1 LNIMDMYRIGVIGCG
16 GIANAHAKAY
26 AELGLEITAASDI
39 DQFRLKEFSKLY
51 NVKNTYTD
59 YEEMLRK
66 EKLDIVSVCT
76 WPPLHC
82 KITES
87 AAEKGVRGVIC
98 EKPMAMNL
106 AEADRMIMACR
117 KTGAKLVIGHMRRF
131 LKIYSEAKNLLDS
144 GVIGEPE
151 LIHGAS
157 VGDLLSDGT
166 HLIDSIRF
174 INSDEAVNWVFGQI
188 DAREKRKRYGHYVE
202 DASIGY
208 VEFENGL
215 RAFIETSQISPGG
228 PKAGEVGFSQ
238 ESLFNDLDRV
248 NRIKWWKKKVP
259 YCAIQIYGSNG
270 VIQVDERG
278 NPPLKYRGKNEKDWK
293 AGSITQ
299 ESDPFRLQVEAL
311 IESMEKDVEHPC
323 SGEQGRKT
331 LEVIMAI
338 YESARRREIIPL
350 PLEVDENPL
359 LEMIERRIL

>member
-1 LNIMDMYRIGVIGCG
+1 MYRTGIIGCG

-26 AELGLEITAASDI
+26 IELGLEITAASDI
-39 DQFRLKEFSKLY
+39 DQVRLKEFSKLY
-51 NVKNTYTD
+51 NVKNIYTD
-59 YEEMLRK
+59 YGEMLRK

-76 WPPLHC
+76 WPIFHC
-82 KITES
+82 EMTER
-87 AAEKGVRGVIC
+87 AAEEGVKGIIC

-117 KTGAKLVIGHMRRF
+117 KTGAKLAIGHMRRF
-131 LKIYSEAKNLLDS
+131 LKIYSETKNLLNS
-144 GVIGEPE
+144 GIIGEPE

-166 HLIDSIRF
+166 HLIDLIRF
-174 INSDEAVNWVFGQI
+174 INNDETVNWVFGQI
-188 DAREKRKRYGHYVE
+188 DAYEKRRRYGHYVE

-215 RAFIETSQISPGG
+215 RAFIETSQVSSGG
-228 PKAGEVGFSQ
+228 PRLGEVGFSQ
-238 ESLFNDLDRV
+238 ESLFKDLNRV
-248 NRIKWWKKKVP
+248 NKIRWWKKNVP
-259 YCAIQIYGSNG
+259 YCAIQVYGSDG

-278 NPPLKYRGKNEKDWK
+278 NPPLKYRGKNERDWQ
-293 AGSITQ
+293 ASSVTQ
-299 ESDPFRLQVEAL
+299 ESDPFRLQAEAL
-311 IESMEKDVEHPC
+311 IKSMEEGVEHPC

-350 PLEVDENPL
+350 PLKVDENPL
-359 LEMIERRIL
+359 LEMVERRRF